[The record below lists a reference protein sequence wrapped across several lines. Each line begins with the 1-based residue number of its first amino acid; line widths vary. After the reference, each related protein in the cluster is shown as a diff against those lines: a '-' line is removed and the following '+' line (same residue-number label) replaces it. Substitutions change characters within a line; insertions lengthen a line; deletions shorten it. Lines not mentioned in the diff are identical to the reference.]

1 MSYKIGVIG
10 VGYVGLVT
18 GTCFAATGNDV
29 WCVDIISQ
37 KIEMLKQG
45 KSPIFEPGLERLI
58 QQNLEQNR
66 LHFTTD
72 LQETVKNTEL
82 IFLCL
87 PTPPQEDGSAD
98 LQHVL
103 KVTEDI
109 ANILKENDIRD
120 RKIIVT
126 KSTVPVGTADK
137 VRAIFDSILPGGK
150 HLFASNPEFLREG
163 FAVEDSMNPERVILG
178 TESEEVEKVMRD
190 VYHPFLQ
197 GQNPLIV
204 MDVRSAEITKYAAN
218 SFLATKISFMNDL
231 SAYCEAIGANIDKIR
246 QGIGSDSRIGKR
258 FLFAGLG
265 YGGSCLPKDVKALI
279 HSTDEAGTELG
290 VIKAAHDINEKQQ
303 QRFIG
308 RIIKRFSGDIA
319 GRTFALW
326 GLAFKPNTD
335 DTREAPSFRIIER
348 LLSEEANIKSY
359 DPEAVENTKFR
370 FGEEIEYSQSMYDAA
385 ERADALII
393 ATEWKVF
400 RNPDFERLQDKLKNK
415 IIFDGRNLYNLEEME
430 NRGFEYYSIGRN
442 FINSKL

>member
-29 WCVDIISQ
+29 WCVDIITE

-72 LQETVKNTEL
+72 LAETVKNTEL

-103 KVTEDI
+103 KVAEDI
-109 ANILKENDIRD
+109 ANILKENNLSD

-137 VRAIFDSILPGGK
+137 VRAIFDRIIPGGK
-150 HLFASNPEFLREG
+150 QLFASNPEFLREG

-178 TESEEVEKVMRD
+178 TESPEVEKVMRD
-190 VYHPFLQ
+190 VYDPFLQ
-197 GQNPLIV
+197 GQNPMIV

-279 HSTDEAGTELG
+279 HSTEEAGSELA
-290 VIKAAHDINEKQQ
+290 VIKAAHEINEKQQ
-303 QRFIG
+303 QRFID
-308 RIIKRFSGDIA
+308 RIIKRFGGNIA
-319 GRTFALW
+319 GKTFALW

-348 LLSEEANIKSY
+348 LLSEDAIIKAY

-370 FGEEIEYSQSMYDAA
+370 FGNEIEYSKSMYDAA
-385 ERADALII
+385 GGAEALII

-400 RNPDFERLQDKLKNK
+400 RNPNFDKLQEKLNNK
-415 IIFDGRNLYNLEEME
+415 IIFDGRNLYSLEEMGDL
-430 NRGFEYYSIGRN
+430 GFEYYSIGRN
-442 FINSKL
+442 FVNSKL